1 MNKSTLIIIV
11 SLLVNI
17 VIMVAVSP
25 VYGQTAKLY
34 VDPPSIIDTTKT
46 AGTDFTIDINV
57 KDIIDFFGYNIKLIY
72 NTTLLNVNTV
82 TLGTFFPSGSVPWH
96 EEINDTAGYIWYALT
111 MPYGSQYGVDG
122 SGTLMTISFTVES
135 IGETILD
142 LDTLEI
148 FNHKMKEIPRNVYD
162 GYFSN
167 ILRHTRLQVDPEKKI
182 DPDLVLGKNFTIN
195 VNILNATDL
204 FGFDFFLN
212 YTTAVLSATNITL
225 GSSLPSGSVPWH
237 EEINDTA
244 GYVWYNVTMPVR
256 MDGNGI
262 LATITFTVESIG
274 ETTLGLS
281 NTKLVDSGGRLIEH
295 DTGDGYFSNEPI
307 IHDIVI
313 TDVTTTV
320 TTVEVEDDIP
330 FPVSRPVSEVYVGE
344 KVNVTVFVK
353 NNGTILE
360 NFNVTAYYNVTRIG
374 TPMNV
379 TLSKGFVT
387 SLVFEWNTEG
397 VEVGNYTIWAE
408 ASGVVGE
415 TIEDQL
421 NNKFTMKG
429 GFKVL
434 RGRSLPVELVV
445 VAVASVFIIAVT
457 AVYLIKFR
465 KPKPVAKAH

>member
-1 MNKSTLIIIV
+1 MG
-11 SLLVNI
+11 
-17 VIMVAVSP
+17 IMVAVSP

-46 AGTDFTIDINV
+46 AGTDFTVNINF
-57 KDIIDFFGYNIKLIY
+57 KDIIDFYGYNIMLFY
-72 NTTLLNVNTV
+72 NTTLLNVNSV
-82 TLGTFFPSGSVPWH
+82 TLGSLFPTKVY
-96 EEINDTAGYIWYALT
+96 EEINETLGYVWYSYT
-111 MPYGSQYGVDG
+111 MEHGAEYGVDG
-122 SGTLMTISFTVES
+122 SGTVMTIGFTVES
-135 IGETILD
+135 IGDTILD

-148 FNHKMKEIPRNVYD
+148 FNNRIDEIPHNVYD

-167 ILRHTRLQVDPEKKI
+167 ILRQTKLSVEPKNTI
-182 DPDLVLGKNFTIN
+182 DPSLTQGENFTIN

-204 FGFDFFLN
+204 FGLDFFLN

-225 GSSLPSGSVPWH
+225 GSSLSSGSVIFH

-262 LATITFTVESIG
+262 LANITFTVDSIG
-274 ETTLGLS
+274 ETILDLCA
-281 NTKLVDSGGRLIEH
+281 TKLVDSGGRLIVH
-295 DTGDGYFSNEPI
+295 DTVDGYFSNKPVT
-307 IHDIVI
+307 HDIVI
-313 TDVTTTV
+313 TDVKATV
-320 TTVEVEDDIP
+320 TTVEVEDSTPIP
-330 FPVSRPVSEVYVGE
+330 VTKRVSEVYAGE
-344 KVNVTVFVK
+344 KVNVTVSVQ
-353 NNGTILE
+353 NNGTISE

-374 TPMNV
+374 IPMNV
-379 TLSKGFVT
+379 TLSAGFTT

-397 VEVGNYTIWAE
+397 MEVGNYTIWAE
-408 ASGVVGE
+408 ASSALGE

-434 RGRSLPVELVV
+434 ARQSLPVELVV
-445 VAVASVFIIAVT
+445 AAVASVSIIAVT